1 MNMTLEITPDTRVA
15 EVASQ
20 NPATIRIFQRLGI
33 DFCCGGKR
41 PLSEA
46 CAEKEMPFEEL
57 RALLEGAGEPGPAER
72 AALPAVDA
80 KLTEMIR
87 FIVDTYHADLRVE
100 LPRLSQM
107 AAKVVDAHGARH
119 PEVLPALQETLRGLR
134 EELESHMMKEER
146 VLFPSV
152 ERLEALAAEGGRLA
166 ASPFGSIQA
175 PIGMMEH
182 EHEIAGQALARL
194 RELTGGY
201 VPPADA
207 CNTFRGLY
215 HGLGELEKA
224 LHEHIHLENN
234 ILFPRATRLEEKLS
248 AVVSGA

>member
-1 MNMTLEITPDTRVA
+1 MNITPDTRVA
-15 EVASQ
+15 EVAAQ
-20 NPATIRIFQRLGI
+20 NPATIRIFQRFAI

-46 CAEKEMPFEEL
+46 CAEKKMPFEEL
-57 RALLEGAGEPGPAER
+57 RALLEAAGDPDGSAMPEMPA
-72 AALPAVDA
+72 ADA
-80 KLTEMIR
+80 GLAEMIR
-87 FIVDTYHADLRVE
+87 FIVDTYHADLRSE
-100 LPRLSQM
+100 LPRLDQM
-107 AAKVVDAHGARH
+107 AAKVLDAHGAKY
-119 PEVLPALQETLRGLR
+119 PDVLPALQETLRGLR

-146 VLFPSV
+146 VLFPYV
-152 ERLEALAAEGGRLA
+152 ERLEALAADGRRLA

-194 RELTGGY
+194 RELTAGY

-215 HGLGELEKA
+215 HGLAELEKA

-234 ILFPRATRLEEKLS
+234 VLFPRAARLEEELA
-248 AVVSGA
+248 AVVSGV

>member
-1 MNMTLEITPDTRVA
+1 MTVTPEARIADIAT
-15 EVASQ
+15 Q

-46 CAEKEMPFEEL
+46 CAEKQVTFEEL
-57 RALLEGAGEPGPAER
+57 RRELETAGEASAATIPMPGA
-72 AALPAVDA
+72 DS
-80 KLTEMIR
+80 KLADLVR
-87 FIVDTYHADLRVE
+87 FIVNSYHADLRAE

-107 AAKVVDAHGARH
+107 AAKVLDAHGARF
-119 PEVLPALQETLRGLR
+119 PETLPALSATLRGLR
-134 EELESHMMKEER
+134 EELEEHMMKEER
-146 VLFPSV
+146 VLFPYV
-152 ERLEALAAEGGRLA
+152 ERLEALEEKGERLN

-182 EHEIAGQALARL
+182 EHEDAGQALARL
-194 RELTGGY
+194 RQLTNGY
-201 VPPADA
+201 TPPADA

-215 HGLGELEKA
+215 HGLAELEKA

-234 ILFPRATRLEEKLS
+234 VLFPRATELEKKLNI
-248 AVVSGA
+248 AL